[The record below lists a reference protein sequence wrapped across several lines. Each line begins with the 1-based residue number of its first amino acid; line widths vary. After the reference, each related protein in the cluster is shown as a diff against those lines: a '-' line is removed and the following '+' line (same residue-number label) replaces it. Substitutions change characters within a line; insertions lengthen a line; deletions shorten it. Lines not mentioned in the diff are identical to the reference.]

1 MGFLV
6 YCPTCGGKM
15 SDNAKACPH
24 CGETDF
30 FELRPAGQAV
40 ECTCPKCNGKKFS
53 YRYKFYGHSYNPN
66 LPLAKNEFTLKL
78 DELKGGYAT
87 FKMQQAEPTRAQLQS
102 FIKLR
107 SYRFK
112 VNGFEDY
119 ELEVGRFNCYW
130 CGGSGVVRERGNEW
144 VDMRKPVD

>member
-1 MGFLV
+1 
-6 YCPTCGGKM
+6 
-15 SDNAKACPH
+15 
-24 CGETDF
+24 
-30 FELRPAGQAV
+30 
-40 ECTCPKCNGKKFS
+40 
-53 YRYKFYGHSYNPN
+53 
-66 LPLAKNEFTLKL
+66 
-78 DELKGGYAT
+78 
-87 FKMQQAEPTRAQLQS
+87 MQQAEPTRAQLQS